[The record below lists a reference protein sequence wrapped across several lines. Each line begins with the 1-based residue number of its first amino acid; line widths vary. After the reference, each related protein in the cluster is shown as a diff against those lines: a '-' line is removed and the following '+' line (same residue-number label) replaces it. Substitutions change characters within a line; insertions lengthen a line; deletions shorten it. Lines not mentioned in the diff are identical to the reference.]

1 MEKII
6 KTKFIII
13 NKNQEESKILKKEK
27 IQELITQN
35 EEYIKNYEAIKEK
48 TDNPLKKKE
57 CDILISKYRKNQV
70 RLHNKLHNLNSLLNV
85 NDSKNMIRA
94 KSQYENK
101 NNLYMKEYL
110 NYKNSYSLKSSFNF
124 DKNLFTK
131 NNNNKFLFK
140 KPYRNN
146 NLSMNKISDLGN
158 NNNNK
163 NRYILKEPKKIGDLF
178 TKKKEPNSNKK
189 NNKKNQL
196 LLNVSNRARYG
207 DNEQEIS
214 SSLTT
219 FSSTKIDN
227 QKKNNK
233 LFPKENLYFN
243 INTNDHYLG
252 SYLNKDNKNCYF
264 LNSNEYIVNNNMKK
278 RLKNIIKIIGVDKKD
293 EIDNYINN
301 EINEKLELTICDKNT
316 EFKTNPN
323 LILKQRFFKVKNNTI
338 LEFYN
343 SYHDNNELYVAMN
356 ENSILGSNIKII
368 KFKSRN
374 FVTRLKR
381 HKNRI
386 IIIKHYFNYKKK
398 QDFILSGDINHI
410 VNIWNVSYK
419 ENPFI
424 YYIKY
429 NGNNIY
435 NFVPVCIEEK
445 NDIDYF
451 LLIYDNTINMYHLN
465 KGMFIKNINHFPCEE
480 EKIINLLSWKNKN
493 NKLDYII
500 KCTKHRIIIFN
511 FIDEDIVFQLS
522 NKIKNEKS
530 NVIIQKVDS
539 IYKSEGY
546 IISNKTSD
554 YLCIFTSDMNI
565 EIWDLYS
572 LSLKESI
579 SMKINLIDDI
589 HLINFIPWN
598 NKYTLII
605 NGNYIYVFDIENKNI
620 ISKMIGC
627 FRNTNRQI
635 YYKKT
640 TSNIYG
646 QSLLFWC
653 NNKYISLMSSN
664 DFSLKIFD

>member
-1 MEKII
+1 
-6 KTKFIII
+6 
-13 NKNQEESKILKKEK
+13 
-27 IQELITQN
+27 
-35 EEYIKNYEAIKEK
+35 
-48 TDNPLKKKE
+48 
-57 CDILISKYRKNQV
+57 
-70 RLHNKLHNLNSLLNV
+70 
-85 NDSKNMIRA
+85 
-94 KSQYENK
+94 
-101 NNLYMKEYL
+101 
-110 NYKNSYSLKSSFNF
+110 
-124 DKNLFTK
+124 
-131 NNNNKFLFK
+131 
-140 KPYRNN
+140 
-146 NLSMNKISDLGN
+146 
-158 NNNNK
+158 
-163 NRYILKEPKKIGDLF
+163 
-178 TKKKEPNSNKK
+178 
-189 NNKKNQL
+189 
-196 LLNVSNRARYG
+196 
-207 DNEQEIS
+207 
-214 SSLTT
+214 
-219 FSSTKIDN
+219 
-227 QKKNNK
+227 
-233 LFPKENLYFN
+233 
-243 INTNDHYLG
+243 
-252 SYLNKDNKNCYF
+252 
-264 LNSNEYIVNNNMKK
+264 
-278 RLKNIIKIIGVDKKD
+278 
-293 EIDNYINN
+293 
-301 EINEKLELTICDKNT
+301 
-316 EFKTNPN
+316 
-323 LILKQRFFKVKNNTI
+323 
-338 LEFYN
+338 
-343 SYHDNNELYVAMN
+343 MN

-653 NNKYISLMSSN
+653 NNKYISLLSTN